1 MAFTITAL
9 TDGQIKIVDSTK
21 GTTTYFMNGTHTA
34 QLDESDSDIVIIINI
49 NNNKPAYTLTY
60 SDVTTPVTAN
70 TGELV
75 DTLNASPY
83 FFKSTSGGGGGGN
96 VDNGTTDNSTLRWD
110 TGTNKWEESLTLL
123 NDDTAVFSGG
133 IFKAAPTISVAGFL
147 VGTQWN
153 NTLSDVSGSKSWSA
167 GHTTGTL
174 LVNRN
179 IRITP
184 TSVNIRSEATNKIGF
199 NISMDDLQTKISQRN
214 NNAGEITIYY
224 NTGGAA
230 VTADVGMYPVMISA
244 QNASIDEDTQ
254 NAVCAGGDSLQ
265 IYYSNTLAH
274 GGNVMGVG
282 SILADTVMTGDE
294 GWSCIFCDTTAGV
307 INLTLPNPV
316 EIGRNYYIKNSTA
329 VNNVVVIPAA
339 GTIEGLG
346 SVNVATD
353 TAIQIILVAFNDWRI
368 IANYP

>member
-1 MAFTITAL
+1 MENLSTHQYTIEN
-9 TDGQIKIVDSTK
+9 K
-21 GTTTYFMNGTHTA
+21 TTYAFVTN
-34 QLDESDSDIVIIINI
+34 
-49 NNNKPAYTLTY
+49 
-60 SDVTTPVTAN
+60 VTTGKVFSVTKNTARIEKIGNSQVAILNNATLKPIVVFEYAN
-70 TGELV
+70 LQSP
-75 DTLNASPY
+75 ASTDIDNLIETVLGPY
-83 FFKSTSGGGGGGN
+83 FFNQAGGGGGSISP
-96 VDNGTTDNSTLRWD
+96 GTTLHSTLRWD
-110 TGTNKWEESLTLL
+110 GNDWVESLTLL

-133 IFKAAPTISVAGFL
+133 IYKPIPTISVAGFL
-147 VGTQWN
+147 FGTQWN